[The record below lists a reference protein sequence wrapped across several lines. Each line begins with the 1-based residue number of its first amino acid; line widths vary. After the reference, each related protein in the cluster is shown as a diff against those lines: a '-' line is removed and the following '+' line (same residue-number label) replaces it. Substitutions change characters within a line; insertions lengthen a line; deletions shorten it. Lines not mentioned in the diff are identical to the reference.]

1 MLEKECTT
9 FIVVHLIVFVSLFSV
24 DFGMMFEKGGTLRR
38 EAQWRMRLVPSDS
51 NHWGVGV

>member
-24 DFGMMFEKGGTLRR
+24 DFGMMFEKGGTMVD
-38 EAQWRMRLVPSDS
+38 EISS
-51 NHWGVGV
+51 I